1 MKLKNLAI
9 LLSFFVIL
17 VTAACNQDEQKP
29 ILSTMENDVQPNS
42 TFCPQAATGGPLFN
56 VTGELTAGVEEGS
69 EIFLYPIKDADLDSI
84 LAIIR
89 ECPPLQQ
96 TLIKDSY
103 YFYFDNLPPGRYAP
117 MVPITSFISG
127 QGFPIVDEKQYL
139 NYSLELIYHGGNP
152 RYSLGPFVIQP
163 LLNASS

>member
-1 MKLKNLAI
+1 MILKNLAI
-9 LLSFFVIL
+9 LLWIMAIL
-17 VTAACNQDEQKP
+17 ITAACTQEEP
-29 ILSTMENDVQPNS
+29 RPPLPTEEEDVQANE
-42 TFCPQAATGGPLFN
+42 TLCPQAATEGPLFN
-56 VTGELTAGVEEGS
+56 VTGKLTAGVEEGS

-89 ECPPLQQ
+89 ECPPWRQA
-96 TLIKDSY
+96 LIKDSY

-152 RYSLGPFVIQP
+152 RYSLGPFVIHP
-163 LLNASS
+163 ILNASS